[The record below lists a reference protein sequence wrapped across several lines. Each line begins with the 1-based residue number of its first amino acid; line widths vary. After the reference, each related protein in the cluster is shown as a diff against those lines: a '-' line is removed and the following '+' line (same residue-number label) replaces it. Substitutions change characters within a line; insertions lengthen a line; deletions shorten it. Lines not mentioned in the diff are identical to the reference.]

1 MDIQLP
7 GTSGIELTRR
17 LKGLHEDVAILMLT
31 VYDKTELVFEA
42 IAAGASGYSDTDELN
57 IHGTNPNLADT
68 DNDGLS
74 DGAEVNT
81 HGTLPKVADTD
92 GDGFFDGYAVFTGKS
107 PINDH
112 DKPALVAEAHTAIE
126 FTFSSAIGK
135 TYRIEDS
142 LDLTT
147 WETVESG
154 IAGNGA
160 VIQRFYSTR
169 GMPQRF
175 FRVEQDGP

>member
-1 MDIQLP
+1 MVWAPWLALGVSHGDPIIMRKP
-7 GTSGIELTRR
+7 THCR
-17 LKGLHEDVAILMLT
+17 
-31 VYDKTELVFEA
+31 
-42 IAAGASGYSDTDELN
+42 GYE
-57 IHGTNPNLADT
+57 
-68 DNDGLS
+68 
-74 DGAEVNT
+74 
-81 HGTLPKVADTD
+81 
-92 GDGFFDGYAVFTGKS
+92 VFTGKS
-107 PINDH
+107 PINDQ

-142 LDLTT
+142 LDLIT